1 MRITLNIVLLFFLP
15 LASLIAQDNPN
26 SFSLNTSISY
36 RDTSVK
42 IGSSFIIQYSE
53 KLTLDTNVVLTPG
66 SDYIMDYRNGVIS
79 FEKDLFAKHDL
90 DTTLTYPLKIEYD
103 IFPYKFP
110 DEYSNFDLTLETDT
124 ITGDTVQI
132 ATQKTDFFDNI
143 FEGTQLEKSGSLF
156 RGFTFGSNRDVTLNS
171 GFRLQMNGKITNDV
185 EVTAALT
192 DEDTPIQPEGN
203 TQKLQE
209 LDKVFIELKS
219 NNIVSTIG
227 DIEIDLQES
236 EFINFSRKIQ
246 GAKGYG
252 DFGFSDIL
260 LSGAVSRGEYAT
272 NSFNGLNGVQGPYR
286 LIGND
291 NEVDILVLS
300 GSEKVFLDGILL
312 TRGENADYVIDYG
325 IGEIT
330 FTNIRIINANS
341 RIVVDFE
348 YSDRRYSRTLL
359 AGNSTTEIINKDFTI
374 GVSYVN
380 EFDSKESTIDFE
392 LSDLDKQILENA
404 GSDRFK
410 ATKSGVTNVGIDT
423 ATGIGNG
430 FYIYVRD
437 SVTSGND
444 TISFY
449 RFAPGRDSSIY
460 QIAFSFVG
468 QGNGN
473 YIKRSTF
480 EYDFAGIRGG
490 NYDTIVFIPIPTAY
504 QVGNINL
511 TYSPGRDKEF
521 SINLE
526 TAYSY
531 LDGNLYSFDPGSKV
545 GGLAVNGSIGFAKN
559 NFKLFGFEM
568 DNVNIAFENRIINK
582 DFNSLDRI
590 NPVEFNRNFN
600 VLDSNKLT
608 ENLKLGILS
617 FSPSRHFNMSY
628 NFGQLLRGDEF
639 NSLRNIGSV
648 EFNGDS
654 LGLPY
659 AEYSMEILN
668 SEYTPLALKGDWV
681 KHKAEIGYKKPFGE
695 NMFNDPYLEVK
706 MTYFNED
713 KQDVINNGS
722 FDSLQTSS
730 FADYI
735 LTPSIAINNI
745 LNFDVYAEYSYR
757 KDKEDNLG
765 NMIDLSNTY
774 TQRFGVAY
782 TGLRWLSIGADV
794 GIQDRQYTQ
803 EAIQLGNVDNLS
815 VLVNSQ
821 IRIDPFDGGIRTD
834 LFYKV
839 ASERTAKIE
848 RLFVFVGIGRGNYR
862 YVGDINNNGLQDEN
876 EFELTNYDGDYIR
889 LNIPLDEF
897 FPTVGLNSSAR
908 VNIKPSKFFNVK
920 EGSIFGDIFNNLSF
934 ESFFRVDEKSKDPN
948 TDNVYFIRLNT
959 FLNDSNTV
967 QGLQLFQQDINV
979 FENNPDYSMRVRF
992 LQQRG
997 ANQLSVG
1004 NESSL
1009 RIEKSARLK
1018 LSLTEEIGTQL
1029 DFSNITDRNITPVT
1043 SIRNRNVNT
1052 DVSTVDFSYNPIREV
1067 ESGFTFAFAR
1077 ATDFFPTTPTDAD
1090 INQQILRFV
1099 YSFVN
1104 AGRVRLELERDEV
1117 LLSNSSVA
1125 IPYELTNGRVE
1136 GKSYFWRAI
1145 FDYSLTKNI
1154 QASLNYN
1161 GRLEGLGKVIHTGQ
1175 AQVTAF
1181 F

>member
-1 MRITLNIVLLFFLP
+1 MFFFIP

-26 SFSLNTSISY
+26 SFSLNTTISH
-36 RDTSVK
+36 RDTSVR
-42 IGSSFIIQYSE
+42 IGSNFIIQYSE
-53 KLTLDTNVVLTPG
+53 KLTLDTNIILKPG
-66 SDYIMDYRNGVIS
+66 TDYRMDYRNGVIS
-79 FEKDLFAKHDL
+79 LARDLFTIHDL
-90 DTTLTYPLKIEYD
+90 DTSRSYPLKIDYD

-124 ITGDTVQI
+124 VTGDTVQI
-132 ATQKTDFFDNI
+132 ATQKTDFLENI

-185 EVTAALT
+185 EITAALT

-219 NNIVSTIG
+219 HNVVSTIG
-227 DIEIDLQES
+227 DIEIDLQKS

-252 DFGFSDIL
+252 DFGFGDLL

-300 GSEKVFLDGILL
+300 GSENVYLDGILM

-330 FTNIRIINANS
+330 FTNTRIVNSNS

-348 YSDRRYSRTLL
+348 YSDRRYTRTLL
-359 AGNSTTEIINKDFTI
+359 AGNSTANIFNKDFTI

-392 LSDLDKQILENA
+392 LSDQDKQILENA

-410 ATKSGVTNVGIDT
+410 ATKSGVTYVGVDST
-423 ATGIGNG
+423 TGIGNG

-437 SVTSGND
+437 SVTSNND
-444 TISFY
+444 TVSFY
-449 RFAPGRDSSIY
+449 RFAPGTDSSVY
-460 QIAFSFVG
+460 SVSFSFVG
-468 QGNGN
+468 QGNGS

-480 EYDFAGIRGG
+480 EYGFAGLNGG

-511 TYSPGRDKEF
+511 TYSPGRNKEF

-531 LDGNLYSFDPGSKV
+531 LDANLYSFDPGSKV
-545 GGLAVNGSIGFAKN
+545 GGLAVNGSIGFEKN
-559 NFKLFGFEM
+559 SFKLFGFEM
-568 DNVNIAFENRIINK
+568 NNVNIALENRVISK
-582 DFNSLDRI
+582 EFNSLDRI

-608 ENLKLGILS
+608 ENLRLGTLN

-639 NSLRNIGSV
+639 NSLRNIGSL
-648 EFNGDS
+648 EFKGDS

-659 AEYSMEILN
+659 ASYSMEILN
-668 SEYTPLALKGDWV
+668 SEYTPISLKGDWV
-681 KHKAEIGYKKPFGE
+681 KHKAEVGYKKTLGE
-695 NMFNDPYLEVK
+695 NAFFDPYVEVK

-713 KQDVINNGS
+713 KQDIINNGS
-722 FDSLQTSS
+722 IDSLQASS

-735 LTPSIAINNI
+735 LAPSVSIRNI
-745 LNFDVYAEYSYR
+745 LNFDLFAEYSYR
-757 KDKEDNLG
+757 KDKEDYLG
-765 NMIDLSNTY
+765 RMYDLSNTY
-774 TQRFGVAY
+774 TQRFGMVY
-782 TGLRWLSIGADV
+782 KGLRWLSIGADV

-803 EAIQLGNVDNLS
+803 EAIQLGNADNLS

-834 LFYKV
+834 LYYKV

-848 RLFVFVGIGRGNYR
+848 RLFVFVGIGRGNYK

-897 FPTVGLNSSAR
+897 FPTVGLNTSAR
-908 VNIKPSKFFNVK
+908 VNIKPAKFFNVK

-948 TDNVYFIRLNT
+948 TDNVYFVRLNT

-967 QGLQLFQQDINV
+967 QGLQLMQQDINV
-979 FENNPDYSMRVRF
+979 FENNPNYSVRLRF
-992 LQQRG
+992 MQQRG

-1009 RIEKSARLK
+1009 KIEKSARVK
-1018 LSLTEEIGTQL
+1018 LALTEDIGTQL

-1052 DVSTVDFSYNPIREV
+1052 DVSSVDFSYTPIKEI
-1067 ESGFTFAFAR
+1067 ESGFTFGFAR
-1077 ATDFFPTTPTDAD
+1077 ATDFFPAVPTDAD
-1090 INQQILRFV
+1090 INQQILRFI

-1104 AGRVRLELERDEV
+1104 AGRVRLEIERDEV
-1117 LLSNSSVA
+1117 LLSNSNVA
-1125 IPYELTNGRVE
+1125 IPYELTNGRVQ

-1161 GRLEGLGKVIHTGQ
+1161 GRIEGQSKVIHTGQ